1 MSTTKKRHIIHNNEH
16 SLNVDGSVKLPSVD
30 KLVYGEIGIN
40 YKQGYETLAI
50 KNDKD
55 KIVTFISA
63 EQIKNELDEIKDKI
77 EIPEEVYIGD
87 KLEGEPDLFVDT
99 STDDSI
105 DIYSKEQV
113 DTLISDL
120 QKEIEKVTIPDAG
133 VSSVNGKTG
142 AVELDIP
149 ELPENIVNTINGKT
163 GDVEIEIPNIDNLTT
178 KDELIATEL
187 TFSEAIND
195 LNQRINDLP
204 IPELPEN
211 IVNTINGK
219 SGNVTLDIPVLPE
232 KIVNTINGQ
241 SGVVTLNIP
250 QQLKAGDNVKIENNE
265 INVQGFI
272 YKDSQTSFGSITLN
286 NTDRNQSEGHSAL
299 GNYSTVCGYNCRTTD
314 GESSANSFC
323 GGDKSTA
330 SHEDCF
336 VYGEGLTTGNSHQ
349 TVLGKYNNTINWNE
363 QNVPLVIGWGTEN
376 AKKTIMALQDG
387 SYSSNS
393 NSDGGLMLWGP
404 LKAGASWLNNDFGE
418 YFEWA
423 DGNINNEDR
432 IGYMVQ
438 LSGEKIELA
447 KSFKKCIG
455 AISATCSFI
464 GGSCSLEW
472 HGRFLKDEWG
482 RHLYDENNN
491 LIVNPKYDDSK
502 EYKPRSQRKEWDIVG
517 LLGQVLVRQDGTL
530 KVGGFAGCENGV
542 ATNADNGYH
551 VLKIINNEIALI
563 LIK

>member
-1 MSTTKKRHIIHNNEH
+1 MSTTKKRHIVHNNEH

-142 AVELDIP
+142 AVELEIP
-149 ELPENIVNTINGKT
+149 SIEGLVNQTTFNNEINNINTRIDNIPTVTLPENIVNTINGKT
-163 GDVEIEIPNIDNLTT
+163 GDVEIEIPNISNLTT

-204 IPELPEN
+204 IPEL
-211 IVNTINGK
+211 
-219 SGNVTLDIPVLPE
+219 
-232 KIVNTINGQ
+232 
-241 SGVVTLNIP
+241 
-250 QQLKAGDNVKIENNE
+250 QLKAGDNVKIENNE

-286 NTDRNQSEGHSAL
+286 NTDINQSEGHSAL

-423 DGNINNEDR
+423 DGNINDEDR

-491 LIVNPKYDDSK
+491 LIVNPKYDESK
-502 EYKPRSQRKEWDIVG
+502 EYKSRSQRKEWDIVG

>member
-149 ELPENIVNTINGKT
+149 ELPEN
-163 GDVEIEIPNIDNLTT
+163 
-178 KDELIATEL
+178 
-187 TFSEAIND
+187 
-195 LNQRINDLP
+195 
-204 IPELPEN
+204 
-211 IVNTINGK
+211 
-219 SGNVTLDIPVLPE
+219 
-232 KIVNTINGQ
+232 IVNTINGQ

-404 LKAGASWLNNDFGE
+404 LKAGSSWLNNDFGE

-423 DGNINNEDR
+423 DGNINDEDR